1 MERGWFQSKRSRVVN
16 LPRVA
21 RRVRAARLR
30 PSRSRRSIS
39 TSFSQVSRGP
49 RRVCVACSKKERSA
63 ANETRQPSW
72 CNWVAM
78 SSLGI
83 VASEIVRDDVAIGDV
98 VAQRDVNRDGMF
110 CRAPVLLAQH
120 AHFARVVGAA
130 VDGFCDGLLEYV
142 RAVQVE
148 QAAGL
153 CHHAADV
160 ATRLDPAL
168 DEDVDARSGG
178 AESITTSGRSSAA
191 LATHDLRTMIGMLD
205 LLAVTPGT
213 SMVGDDVGA
222 VEQAD

>member
-39 TSFSQVSRGP
+39 TSLSQVSTGP

-63 ANETRQPSW
+63 ASETRKPSW

-83 VASEIVRDDVAIGDV
+83 VASEIVLDDVAIGDV
-98 VAQRDVNRDGMF
+98 VAQGDVDRYRMF

-120 AHFARVVGAA
+120 AHFARIVGTAL
-130 VDGFCDGLLEYV
+130 DGFCDGFLEYV
-142 RAVQVE
+142 CAVQVE
-148 QAAGL
+148 QPAGL
-153 CHHAADV
+153 RHHAADV
-160 ATRLDPAL
+160 AARLDPAF
-168 DEDVDARSGG
+168 DEDVD
-178 AESITTSGRSSAA
+178 
-191 LATHDLRTMIGMLD
+191 
-205 LLAVTPGT
+205 V
-213 SMVGDDVGA
+213 
-222 VEQAD
+222 